1 MQVFNQCDRDGS
13 GYITRDELAALCRSY
28 DHHPEEGNMSPGRLD
43 ALMASL
49 DVDNDGYISFDE
61 FKAGFQVSNARYWQE
76 LSYYFDFIFRHTVV
90 VIRWHPLEIM

>member
-1 MQVFNQCDRDGS
+1 
-13 GYITRDELAALCRSY
+13 
-28 DHHPEEGNMSPGRLD
+28 MSPGRLD

-61 FKAGFQVSNARYWQE
+61 FKAGFQVSNARYWHE